1 MSLGIGRVRVRGER
15 RERVGEN
22 GGKGSSEGKAMIRS
36 LRGVVL

>member
-1 MSLGIGRVRVRGER
+1 MARHRACEGQGREKRKS
-15 RERVGEN
+15 GEN